1 VAFQLGKLY
10 RPAFA
15 WLQVTKGS
23 RQSMPVW
30 VQPWLND
37 NQKTQLDGLSL
48 MESLVILEAY

>member
-1 VAFQLGKLY
+1 
-10 RPAFA
+10 
-15 WLQVTKGS
+15 
-23 RQSMPVW
+23 MPVW